1 MTRRLTEGQYSA
13 HELCVGDVI
22 YCGEMLIRSE
32 IILSFAELSGDRFE
46 IHMSDEGAQAHGFD
60 RQVAHGLLILSLV
73 DGMKNNAPAQL
84 KARAS
89 KKWDWSFKA
98 PVLKGDTIS
107 VLLTITNIAE
117 ARLPDQRVVTLE
129 FTVQNQDGVD
139 VQTGSNNL
147 LCYN

>member
-1 MTRRLTEGQYSA
+1 MTRRLTKGHYGA
-13 HELCVGDVI
+13 NELCIGDII
-22 YCGEMLIRSE
+22 YCGELLIRSE
-32 IILSFAELSGDRFE
+32 IILSFAELTGDRFE
-46 IHMSDEGAQAHGFD
+46 IHMSDEGAKVHGFD

-98 PVLKGDTIS
+98 PVLKDDTIS
-107 VLLTITNIAE
+107 VSLTITNIVK
-117 ARLPDQRVVTLE
+117 ARQPDQRVLTLE
-129 FTVQNQDGVD
+129 FTVQNQNGLE

>member
-1 MTRRLTEGQYSA
+1 MTRRLTKGHYGAS
-13 HELCVGDVI
+13 ELCIGDII
-22 YCGEMLIRSE
+22 YCGELFIRSE
-32 IILSFAELSGDRFE
+32 IILSFAELTGDRFE
-46 IHMSDEGAQAHGFD
+46 IHMSDEGAKVHGFD

-98 PVLKGDTIS
+98 PVLKDDTIS
-107 VLLTITNIAE
+107 VSLTITNIVK
-117 ARLPDQRVVTLE
+117 ARQPDQRVLTLE
-129 FTVQNQDGVD
+129 FTVQNQNGLE

>member
-1 MTRRLTEGQYSA
+1 MTRRLTEGHYGA

-22 YCGEMLIRSE
+22 YCGEMLIQRE